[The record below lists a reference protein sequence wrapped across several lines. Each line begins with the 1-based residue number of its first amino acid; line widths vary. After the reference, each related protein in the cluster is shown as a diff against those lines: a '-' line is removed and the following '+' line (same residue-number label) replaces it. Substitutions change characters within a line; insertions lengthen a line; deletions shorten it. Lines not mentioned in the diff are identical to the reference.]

1 MSGLLFLALLMV
13 MVSGLIAYIGDLIGR
28 KMGRKR
34 LTLFGLRPRH
44 TAIVISVIA
53 GMLIAIFTFAAA
65 FIVSK
70 PVRLAI
76 FVPREIL
83 QKANDNLNEANENL
97 IKENDTLNSRLVD
110 ERRNLGI
117 ATEKRA
123 DAEKQMQD
131 GLQKLAGV
139 GKELATRQKL
149 IDEKKRQ
156 LAKVENDLQQSRKE
170 LLRTGQKLTSVGRK
184 LADLQREY
192 DNLTA
197 ELNELKTQITALDPF
212 VRANFSLLA
221 FASGQEILSGLI
233 PAKGSTRNARRENL
247 HSFLNTAESI
257 VHQQCEL
264 KSGDNALV
272 FLRVENGNIT
282 RLTENEAVEL
292 LADRLVGV
300 SDARDAIIRFAP
312 ANNVPVGGQAFII
325 VNDADVANPVQV
337 IPNTRVYNAG
347 DEVAKLE
354 LTITPQ
360 LSNGEILTSLVDD
373 LLREKVPNALR
384 EKKVMLIL
392 RRFVPGSLATLPGT
406 SSSLVSWSDLA
417 TVMEQARK
425 LNGKVSIIA
434 RSNKTMN
441 RFDPLSLSLEVKG
454 SGE

>member
-13 MVSGLIAYIGDLIGR
+13 IVSGLIAYIGDLIGR

-44 TAIVISVIA
+44 TAIVISVFA

-65 FIVSK
+65 LIVSK
-70 PVRLAI
+70 DVRLSI
-76 FVPREIL
+76 LVPREIL
-83 QKANDNLNEANENL
+83 QKENEDL
-97 IKENDTLNSRLVD
+97 QKENDKLNDRLTQ
-110 ERRNLGI
+110 ERRSLAEAEEQRTG
-117 ATEKRA
+117 AAKRMR
-123 DAEKQMQD
+123 DA
-131 GLQKLAGV
+131 QKELAGV
-139 GKELATRQKL
+139 SKELKTRQKL
-149 IDEKKRQ
+149 LDDKKKQ
-156 LAKVENDLQQSRKE
+156 LANVEKAL
-170 LLRTGQKLTSVGRK
+170 GVTSKK
-184 LADLQREY
+184 LAAEGGKLAELEQQYAILKLEY
-192 DNLTA
+192 DD
-197 ELNELKTQITALDPF
+197 LKEQIKALDPF
-212 VRANFSLLA
+212 VKANFSPLA
-221 FASGQEILSGLI
+221 FASGQEILSGLL
-233 PAKGSTRNARRENL
+233 PAKGSTRNARREIL
-247 HSFLNTAESI
+247 RSFLKTAEGI

-264 KSGDNALV
+264 KEGENALI
-272 FLRVENGNIT
+272 FLRVDGDIT
-282 RLTENEAVEL
+282 PLTENEAVEL

-337 IPNTRVYNAG
+337 ISNTKVYNAG

-354 LTITPQ
+354 LTVTPR

-384 EKKVMLIL
+384 EKKVLLIL
-392 RRFVPGSLATLPGT
+392 RRFEPGSSTALPGA
-406 SSSLVSWSDLA
+406 SPSLVSWTDLM

-425 LNGKVSIIA
+425 LTGKVSIIA